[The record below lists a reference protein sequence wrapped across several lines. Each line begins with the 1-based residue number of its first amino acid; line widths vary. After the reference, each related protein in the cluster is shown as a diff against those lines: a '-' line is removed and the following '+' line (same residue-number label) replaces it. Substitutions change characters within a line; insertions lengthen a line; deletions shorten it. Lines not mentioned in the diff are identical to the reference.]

1 MASYLQVKLER
12 EEAEASIAKKEFMDT
27 ESPPTGQVTL
37 PPHAAEETERD
48 ETINDASQVDVPVP
62 QSTDAEEES
71 KVVDTSFEITTSV
84 ATKLEVAQTE
94 IDTFEAISAEAT
106 ATAEN
111 LGEKSKHAGSNMDMP
126 ADSTEENPG
135 ANITSETVVCAE
147 SGSRV
152 VEQPRDSLPTMQ
164 ELPATEEPAG
174 DTKVTAKPE
183 SLLHGLTPAE
193 AETVQKTEEEDGD
206 NALQSGSDEAYAKKL
221 VQFTGEV
228 ATDGAAPAASNA
240 TAGIEDHKEEPKD
253 ETAGEIFEAQDQA
266 ISCMT
271 STISDDANDKVNS
284 GGEVEELTAEAADE
298 PEIISHPDVTTPAS
312 VGQDTVGST
321 ENVQNDEAKLCE
333 SQKSVVEA
341 PHSVEDK
348 TLEAEAVQEK
358 NDDESPSDDM
368 SFVTEVEV
376 TPEVSQDTE
385 IVKESGKVSQE
396 PIPVCSIDVQNDEAN
411 PCDGQEGIAEV
422 PNQIEDKISE
432 AVQEKNDD
440 TIPSDEMSCVT
451 EVAVTPDVGQD
462 TVVVTESDSVSQEPI
477 PVSSTDVQND
487 EANPCEG
494 QEGVAEAPNRIAEKM
509 SEAKAVQEKNDDS
522 SPSDDISS
530 IAEVA
535 AIPEVV
541 EQINRRTL
549 QGLLM
554 VEKNTENLTTGPT
567 DTIAGPHS
575 TTAQEFDSNN
585 SVEKTP
591 DVSKENIAADNSELV
606 VSTTK
611 TAQVVEVDSSI
622 ITNEVVKESVLE
634 NANAVAEDTKQT
646 KSVTERYLGL
656 GNLSKDISNEEGKQ
670 GELQKVEST
679 EAVKPQRHTNNIMSK
694 VKQSIVKV
702 KKVIIGKS
710 PSSKALTT
718 TVEAGEINVK

>member
-1 MASYLQVKLER
+1 
-12 EEAEASIAKKEFMDT
+12 MDT

-37 PPHAAEETERD
+37 PPHTAEETERD

-183 SLLHGLTPAE
+183 SPLHGLTPAE

-206 NALQSGSDEAYAKKL
+206 NALQSGSDEADAKKL
-221 VQFTGEV
+221 VQFAGEV

-253 ETAGEIFEAQDQA
+253 ETAGEIFEPQDQA

-312 VGQDTVGST
+312 VCQDTVGST

-348 TLEAEAVQEK
+348 ILEAEAVQEK

-440 TIPSDEMSCVT
+440 TSPSDEMSCVT
-451 EVAVTPDVGQD
+451 EVAVTPDVDQV
-462 TVVVTESDSVSQEPI
+462 TVVITESDSVSQEPI

-554 VEKNTENLTTGPT
+554 AEKNTENLTTGAQPT
-567 DTIAGPHS
+567 NTIAGPHS

-606 VSTTK
+606 VSTTE

-646 KSVTERYLGL
+646 KSVTERDLGL

-670 GELQKVEST
+670 GELHKVEST

-710 PSSKALTT
+710 PSSKTLTT

>member
-1 MASYLQVKLER
+1 
-12 EEAEASIAKKEFMDT
+12 MDM
-27 ESPPTGQVTL
+27 ESPPTCQ
-37 PPHAAEETERD
+37 AAGETERD

-84 ATKLEVAQTE
+84 ATKLEVAQTQ
-94 IDTFEAISAEAT
+94 IDTFEAISAKAT
-106 ATAEN
+106 AAAEH

-126 ADSTEENPG
+126 ADSTEENLG
-135 ANITSETVVCAE
+135 AKITSETGVSAE
-147 SGSRV
+147 SGNRV
-152 VEQPRDSLPTMQ
+152 AEQPPDSLPTMQ

-174 DTKVTAKPE
+174 DTEVTAKPE
-183 SLLHGLTPAE
+183 SPVHGLTHAE
-193 AETVQKTEEEDGD
+193 AETVHKTEEQDGD
-206 NALQSGSDEAYAKKL
+206 NALQSGSDEADAEKL
-221 VQFTGEV
+221 VQFTGDV
-228 ATDGAAPAASNA
+228 ATDGAA

-253 ETAGEIFEAQDQA
+253 ETASEIFEAQDQA

-271 STISDDANDKVNS
+271 STINDKVNS
-284 GGEVEELTAEAADE
+284 GSEVEELTAEAADE
-298 PEIISHPDVTTPAS
+298 AEIISHPDVTTSAS
-312 VGQDTVGST
+312 VGQDTVSSA

-348 TLEAEAVQEK
+348 ILEAEAVQEK
-358 NDDESPSDDM
+358 NNNESQSDDM
-368 SFVTEVEV
+368 SFVTEVAV
-376 TPEVSQDTE
+376 TPEFSQDTE
-385 IVKESGKVSQE
+385 IVKESGNVSQK
-396 PIPVCSIDVQNDEAN
+396 PIPVSSIDVQNDEAN
-411 PCDGQEGIAEV
+411 PCDGQEGTAEV

-432 AVQEKNDD
+432 AVQEKNND
-440 TIPSDEMSCVT
+440 TSPSDEMSCAT
-451 EVAVTPDVGQD
+451 EVAVTPDVGQV
-462 TVVVTESDSVSQEPI
+462 TEVVTESGSVSQEPI

-509 SEAKAVQEKNDDS
+509 SEAKALQEKNDDS

-541 EQINRRTL
+541 EQMKRRTL

-554 VEKNTENLTTGPT
+554 AEKNTENLTTGAQPT
-567 DTIAGPHS
+567 DSIAGPHS

-591 DVSKENIAADNSELV
+591 DVSKENIAADSSELV
-606 VSTTK
+606 VSTTE
-611 TAQVVEVDSSI
+611 TVQVVEVDSSI
-622 ITNEVVKESVLE
+622 ITNEVVKESVLD
-634 NANAVAEDTKQT
+634 NANAVEEDTKQT
-646 KSVTERYLGL
+646 KSVTERDLGL

-670 GELQKVEST
+670 GELHKADST

-710 PSSKALTT
+710 PSSKTLTT

>member
-1 MASYLQVKLER
+1 
-12 EEAEASIAKKEFMDT
+12 MDT
-27 ESPPTGQVTL
+27 ESPLTDQVTL
-37 PPHAAEETERD
+37 PPHAAGETERD

-106 ATAEN
+106 AVAEN

-126 ADSTEENPG
+126 ADSTEENLG
-135 ANITSETVVCAE
+135 AKITSETGVSAE

-152 VEQPRDSLPTMQ
+152 VEQPPDSLPTMQ

-174 DTKVTAKPE
+174 DTEVTAKPE
-183 SLLHGLTPAE
+183 SPVHGLTHAE
-193 AETVQKTEEEDGD
+193 AETVHKTEEEDGD
-206 NALQSGSDEAYAKKL
+206 NALQSGSDEADAEKL
-221 VQFTGEV
+221 VQFTGDV
-228 ATDGAAPAASNA
+228 ATDGAA
-240 TAGIEDHKEEPKD
+240 TAGIEDHKEEPKY
-253 ETAGEIFEAQDQA
+253 ETASDIFEAQDQA

-271 STISDDANDKVNS
+271 STINDKVNS
-284 GGEVEELTAEAADE
+284 GGEVEELSAEAADE
-298 PEIISHPDVTTPAS
+298 PEIISHPDVTTSAS
-312 VGQDTVGST
+312 VGQDTVSCA

-348 TLEAEAVQEK
+348 ILEAEAMQEK
-358 NDDESPSDDM
+358 NNNESQSDDM
-368 SFVTEVEV
+368 SFVTEVAV

-385 IVKESGKVSQE
+385 TVKESGNVTQE
-396 PIPVCSIDVQNDEAN
+396 PIPVSSIDVQNHEAN
-411 PCDGQEGIAEV
+411 PCDGQEGIAEI

-432 AVQEKNDD
+432 AVQEKNND
-440 TIPSDEMSCVT
+440 TSPSDEMSCVT
-451 EVAVTPDVGQD
+451 EVAVTPDVGQV
-462 TVVVTESDSVSQEPI
+462 TEVVTESDSVSQEPI

-494 QEGVAEAPNRIAEKM
+494 QEGVAEQPNRIAEKM

-535 AIPEVV
+535 AIPEVA

-554 VEKNTENLTTGPT
+554 AEKNTENLTTGGQPT
-567 DTIAGPHS
+567 DTTAGPHS

-585 SVEKTP
+585 SVEQTP
-591 DVSKENIAADNSELV
+591 DASKENIAADSSELASKENIAADSSELASKENIAADSSELV
-606 VSTTK
+606 VSTTE

-634 NANAVAEDTKQT
+634 NANAVAEDTKQA
-646 KSVTERYLGL
+646 KSVTERDLGL

-670 GELQKVEST
+670 GELHEADST

-702 KKVIIGKS
+702 KKAIIGKS
-710 PSSKALTT
+710 PSSKTLTT